1 MGLPETPTSG
11 MYIHTVYTM
20 MCAMTEPMVTKMFKN
35 GGSWAIRIPAG
46 HVPPTEKVEIRAT
59 SEGTLEIRPHNEP
72 ETLEQLLE
80 KWKQEAT
87 PRDAAEHWPPRT
99 PLPSRFPDLSAD
111 DNG

>member
-1 MGLPETPTSG
+1 MGLPETSTSG
-11 MYIHTVYTM
+11 MYRHFVYTM
-20 MCAMTEPMVTKMFKN
+20 MCTMTEPMVTKMFKN

-46 HVPPTEKVEIRAT
+46 HVPSTEKVEIRAT
-59 SEGTLEIRPHNEP
+59 PDGTLEIRPHNEL

-87 PRDAAEHWPPRT
+87 PRDAAEQWPPRT
-99 PLPSRFPDLSAD
+99 PLPGRFPDLSAD